1 VPPTQAPASSSEERK
16 GDGEKRMRGDRHR
29 DKSERKAEKERRKAE
44 RKAEKERRKAERKAE
59 KENRKAEKKSGNRM
73 TTTMIKMTTMT
84 RMTTGM
90 MIVARKTASTEV
102 KGSTE
107 S

>member
-1 VPPTQAPASSSEERK
+1 MTVTVTGGIVPMIGARVTVTGGIGKRTKSGGKPSEK
-16 GDGEKRMRGDRHR
+16 PSEKP
-29 DKSERKAEKERRKAE
+29 KENGGKPSGKQRRKNG
-44 RKAEKERRKAERKAE
+44 KP
-59 KENRKAEKKSGNRM
+59 EKKSGNRM

-90 MIVARKTASTEV
+90 MIVARKAASTEV